1 MIGLI
6 LERGLNMK
14 TILFDL
20 LATQQGLHG
29 AKFTGGGEYIK
40 TVFKKLCEI
49 TGEDNKTR
57 IITFYNST
65 LFIDEW
71 IKELID
77 TYNIENYDVSC
88 YEDVTKLSVLQEVD
102 TFFEGLL
109 YLPAKYELPA
119 HIRTIG
125 VFHGFRMLEL
135 PTDKTAYLYENG
147 IKRKAIN
154 LVKYIFEEKYYER
167 QLKKQRV
174 TINRCDIIVG
184 VSKHSGYAAQ
194 MFFPEYDAN
203 KIKVFYSPLKYTPI
217 VDDIDSVY
225 TKHIILMLGGNR
237 WEKNV
242 YRGIKAIDE
251 LFSAGQ
257 LEGYSV
263 KVVGGIPKSIKA
275 KIINKDRF
283 VALGYLTP
291 EDLERVYKEC
301 EIFFY
306 PTLNEGFGYPPLE
319 AMKYNKTC
327 VVAADTSLP
336 EIYKDSVY
344 YCNPYDVKEMKT
356 RILQAK
362 QEKISEELIKMHYK
376 RITDK
381 EKDDL
386 LALCELIL
394 E

>member
-1 MIGLI
+1 
-6 LERGLNMK
+6 MK

-49 TGEDNKTR
+49 TSEDNNTR
-57 IITFYNST
+57 IITFYNPT

-71 IKELID
+71 IKTLIKK
-77 TYNIENYDVSC
+77 YNIENYDVLS
-88 YEDVTKLSVLQEVD
+88 YDDVIKLPFLKDVN

-109 YLPAKYELPA
+109 YLPAKYKLPNN
-119 HIRTIG
+119 IRTIG

-135 PTDKTAYLYENG
+135 PTDKTAYLYESG
-147 IKRKAIN
+147 VKRKIIN
-154 LVKYIFEEKYYER
+154 WTKYIFEQRYYER
-167 QLKKQRV
+167 QLKKQRL

-194 MFFPEYDAN
+194 MFFPDYDPS
-203 KIKVFYSPLKYTPI
+203 KIKVFYSPLKYTP
-217 VDDIDSVY
+217 VVKDIDSIT
-225 TKHIILMLGGNR
+225 TKPIILMLGGNR
-237 WEKNV
+237 WEKNT
-242 YRGIKAIDE
+242 YRGIKAVDE
-251 LFSAGQ
+251 LFSSGQ
-257 LEGYSV
+257 LNGYSV
-263 KVVGGIPKSIKA
+263 KVVGGIPNAIKS
-275 KIINKDRF
+275 KIINKERF
-283 VALGYLTP
+283 VALGYLSP

-362 QEKISEELIKMHYK
+362 QEKISEELIKIHYK

-386 LALCELIL
+386 YALCKLIL